1 MREALLVALP
11 AVLAVAL
18 LTAGAI
24 AVRSVSRIW
33 LRVWVERRL
42 AGASLAELYLD
53 RPQRLIVSAG
63 TGIALSVF
71 IAGATV
77 ETLDAR
83 PEAVALRLLVV
94 GVLVL
99 ALGQIVPR
107 ALGRRWPVVLVPLLV
122 PVLRVVDA
130 VVAGPRA
137 LGAALG
143 RLFSGRSARDGQTAD
158 DARTDIEE
166 LLREGQLEGVGE
178 TEEIA
183 IITGVVQFG
192 EKTAADV
199 MTPREQVFALPL
211 ATPPQQLAVQVA
223 RSAFSRVPLYRS
235 SLDDVAGL
243 VHAFDVL
250 RCTGDEMPPVRQ
262 AYATAAATPCN
273 QLLFAMLRTRRHLA
287 VVHDAG
293 RTLGIVTLE
302 DLLEELVGDIRD
314 EHDEPEPPASPAAPV
329 APVAPVA

>member
-1 MREALLVALP
+1 MTAALLIALP
-11 AVLAVAL
+11 AIVAVAL

-63 TGIALSVF
+63 TGIALAVF
-71 IAGATV
+71 VAGASV
-77 ETLDAR
+77 ETL
-83 PEAVALRLLVV
+83 EAPGLATAMRLLVV
-94 GVLVL
+94 GLL
-99 ALGQIVPR
+99 ILGLGQIVPR
-107 ALGRRWPVVLVPLLV
+107 AIGRRWPSVVVPALVPI
-122 PVLRVVDA
+122 LRGVDA

-137 LGAALG
+137 LGRAVG
-143 RLFSGRSARDGQTAD
+143 RLAAGAATAPSAEPAEE
-158 DARTDIEE
+158 ARTDIEE
-166 LLREGQLEGVGE
+166 LLREGQREGVGE
-178 TEEIA
+178 TTEIA

-211 ATPPQQLAVQVA
+211 DTRPDALAEQVA
-223 RSAFSRVPLYRS
+223 RSAFSRVPLYRD
-235 SLDDVAGL
+235 SLDDVVGI

-250 RCTGDEMPPVRQ
+250 RTSGDAMPPIRQ
-262 AYATAAATPCN
+262 AYGTPATTPCN
-273 QLLFAMLRTRRHLA
+273 ELLFAMLRTRRHLA
-287 VVHDAG
+287 VVRDEAG
-293 RTLGIVTLE
+293 RTIGIVTLE

-314 EHDEPEPPASPAAPV
+314 EHDEPTDPPASGPV
-329 APVAPVA
+329 S